1 MKFLFDRF
9 FFFFDLDETNVEWI
23 EGAAIISA
31 VLVVIFVTAFNDW
44 TKEKQFRSL
53 QNKIEEDQKF
63 NVIRNNQL
71 EQIHLKDIVVGD
83 ICVIKYGDLLPADG
97 LVIQSNDLKIDESSL
112 TGESD
117 LIVKSVQKN
126 PFLLSGTHV
135 MEGSGKMLVVAVGEH
150 SQTGVISSLLHSP
163 RLSSKYLG

>member
-1 MKFLFDRF
+1 MFI
-9 FFFFDLDETNVEWI
+9 FDLDEMNVEWI

-53 QNKIEEDQKF
+53 QNKIEDDQKF

-71 EQIHLKDIVVGD
+71 EQIHLKEIVVGD

-97 LVIQSNDLKIDESSL
+97 LVIQANDLKIDESSL

-126 PFLLSGTHV
+126 PFLLSGILFI
-135 MEGSGKMLVVAVGEH
+135 LVQINWIVKSFQVLMSWKAVE
-150 SQTGVISSLLHSP
+150 
-163 RLSSKYLG
+163 RC

>member
-1 MKFLFDRF
+1 MKFLLDVV
-9 FFFFDLDETNVEWI
+9 FFFDLDETNVEWI

-44 TKEKQFRSL
+44 TKEKQFRNL

-63 NVIRNNQL
+63 NVIRKNQL
-71 EQIHLKDIVVGD
+71 EQIHLKEIVVGD
-83 ICVIKYGDLLPADG
+83 ICLIKYGDLLPADG

-117 LIVKSVQKN
+117 LIVKSAQKN
-126 PFLLSGTHV
+126 PFLLSGIFDHH
-135 MEGSGKMLVVAVGEH
+135 AN
-150 SQTGVISSLLHSP
+150 
-163 RLSSKYLG
+163 